1 MIWQIAGVVGVITGP
16 LYALIIS
23 LMNSVSSMNREV
35 GEIKKDV
42 KWNRDQIRDE
52 IKQRSSYV
60 PPPEGD
66 TGSHGDV

>member
-1 MIWQIAGVVGVITGP
+1 VIWQIAGVVLVITGP

-23 LMNSVSSMNREV
+23 LMNSVFSMNREV
-35 GEIKKDV
+35 GEIKRDV
-42 KWNRDQIRDE
+42 KRNRDQIRDE

-66 TGSHGDV
+66 V